1 MSTYSLDLLARRG
14 AIAGITAY
22 QHYLSPR
29 KGFACPHR
37 VLHQG
42 ASCAD
47 YIKGAFQQQSFVDA
61 VKVAPQRF
69 RACQLAATTLQSQS
83 LSRQEGGC
91 IVIPCCIPI

>member
-14 AIAGITAY
+14 AIAGIEAY

-37 VLHQG
+37 VLYEG
-42 ASCAD
+42 PSCAD
-47 YIKGAFQQQSFVDA
+47 YIKGTFKQQSFIDA

-69 RACQLAATTLQSQS
+69 RACHLAATTLQSQI
-83 LSRQEGGC
+83 SRQEGGC